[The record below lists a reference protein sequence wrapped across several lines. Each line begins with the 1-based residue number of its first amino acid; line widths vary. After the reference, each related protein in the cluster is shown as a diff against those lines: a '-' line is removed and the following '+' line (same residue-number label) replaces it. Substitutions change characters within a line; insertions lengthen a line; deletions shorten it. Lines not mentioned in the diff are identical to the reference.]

1 MEESITFAGLKDR
14 FSIEDADLNT
24 FSPLTFAYIGDSVF
38 DVVIRS
44 IVVAKGN
51 TPVSKMHN
59 ACSKIVCA
67 ASQAELLDAIADEL
81 NEEEEPELDP
91 EIKEELK
98 KDRFRLAVGAG
109 NLIAVIGGTIAILLL
124 LTLIVNMV
132 VFVINDMGRSFTLFQ
147 ANN

>member
-1 MEESITFAGLKDR
+1 MALFKSNREFEEDYEQEEEEYDDGF
-14 FSIEDADLNT
+14 
-24 FSPLTFAYIGDSVF
+24 
-38 DVVIRS
+38 
-44 IVVAKGN
+44 
-51 TPVSKMHN
+51 
-59 ACSKIVCA
+59 
-67 ASQAELLDAIADEL
+67 DEL